1 MIHKIRN
8 IIWSKDRHEAAK
20 TRLVMAR
27 MLPRT
32 SVPYTVALVLLV
44 LLAALLPILFTV
56 AAGIVVG
63 SVPAAVGRGL
73 HSPEARRL
81 FTALA
86 FASVCYVVQQ
96 LVGQAQGGLALA
108 FGRRFDTDMQ
118 ARVMRTLT
126 DPPGV
131 GHLEDPAMQDKLNT
145 VRGWTMW
152 YSAGDSIGAMASLAS
167 QFLQAFLATAILMR
181 FNALIALFFICELV
195 FVSRPIWRLEVFR
208 LVKVQLG
215 QAQALRQA
223 DYYRDLILQPRAAK
237 EVRVFGLVDWI
248 AGRYT
253 SYWTGAMK
261 QVWADRTRGLRISA
275 VAMLG
280 SWVPMT
286 FVFVS
291 LGLAASSGRLTL
303 QQLSIYAMAVFNAYA
318 IYELGPSEL
327 QVQYGQASLPVEREL
342 SDIVASGRLS
352 SGTIDAAGHPHGSIR
367 FEGVA
372 FAYPNSARTVFDGLD
387 LEIHAG
393 QSLAV
398 VGANGAGKTTLIKLL
413 CRFYDP
419 TSGRITVDGIDLR
432 ELDAVSWQRRIAA
445 IFQDFAHYEYSARDN
460 VGFGA
465 LSLAGDQ
472 DVLDEAARR
481 AGIDEMIAELPNGWD
496 TTLSRRYEGGADLS
510 GGQWQR
516 VAIARAIVGASEK
529 GVLILDEP
537 TANLDVRGEAE
548 IYGRF
553 LELTRGLTTVLISHR
568 FSTVRR
574 ADRIVVLEEGR
585 VVEDGSHDELLA
597 HDGRYAHMF
606 RLQAARFEETSDV

>member
-1 MIHKIRN
+1 MQKIRN
-8 IIWSKDRHEAAK
+8 FVWSQDRHEAAK
-20 TRLVMAR
+20 TRLLMAS

-32 SVPYTVALVLLV
+32 SVPYTIAIATLV
-44 LLAALLPILFTV
+44 LLAAILPIMFTV

-63 SVPAAVGRGL
+63 SVPDAVGRGL
-73 HSPEARRL
+73 QSPEARRL

-86 FASVCYVVQQ
+86 FASGFYVLQQ
-96 LVGQAQGGLALA
+96 LIGQAQTGVALA

-118 ARVMRTLT
+118 ARVMETLT
-126 DPPGV
+126 EPAGV
-131 GHLEDPAMQDKLNT
+131 AHLEDPAMQDKLNT
-145 VRGWTMW
+145 VRGWTLW
-152 YSAGDSIGAMASLAS
+152 YSAGDSIGAMATLAS

-181 FNALIALFFICELV
+181 FSVPIALFFICELV
-195 FVSRPIWRLEVFR
+195 FVSRPIWRLEIFR

-223 DYYRDLILQPRAAK
+223 DYYRDLILQPKAAK
-237 EVRVFGLVDWI
+237 EIRVFGLVDWI
-248 AGRYT
+248 TDRFT

-261 QVWADRTRGLRISA
+261 QVWSDRTRGLRVSA
-275 VAMLG
+275 VAMVC

-286 FVFVS
+286 IVFVS

-303 QQLSIYAMAVFNAYA
+303 QELSIYAMAVFNAYA
-318 IYELGPSEL
+318 IYEIGPPEL
-327 QVQYGQASLPVEREL
+327 QVQYGQSSLPAEREL
-342 SDIVASGRLS
+342 AEMVSAGRLRGGTVDASGR
-352 SGTIDAAGHPHGSIR
+352 PQRSIR

-372 FAYPNSARTVFDGLD
+372 FAYPNSSRTVFDGLD

-393 QSLAV
+393 QSLAI

-419 TSGRITVDGIDLR
+419 VAGRITVDDVDLR
-432 ELDAVSWQRRIAA
+432 EFDPVSWQHRIAA
-445 IFQDFAHYEYSARDN
+445 IFQDFAKYEFSARDN
-460 VGFGA
+460 VAFGA
-465 LSLAGDQ
+465 LSRSDEENL
-472 DVLDEAARR
+472 LDEAARR
-481 AGIDEMIAELPNGWD
+481 AGIEEIVAGLPSGWD
-496 TTLSRRYEGGADLS
+496 TTLSRRYEGGAELS

-516 VAIARAIVGASEK
+516 IAIARAIVGSAEK

-548 IYGRF
+548 IYGKF

-574 ADRIVVLEEGR
+574 ADRIVVLEDGR
-585 VVEDGSHDELLA
+585 VVEDGSHEELLSQG
-597 HDGRYAHMF
+597 GRYAHMF